1 MLHLVGWF
9 SWKYDDA
16 RTCKPANPKVTPSI
30 SAQIS
35 SLLSKI
41 LIYLFTY
48 LFIDTVSTSGYTASY
63 GGLIV
68 KYKLQNM
75 LKATIEAWS
84 ELVQRSYATGTTLL
98 YSWHNAPIQLA
109 QRSYTAGTTILYSWH
124 NAHMQLAQRSY
135 TAGATLLY
143 SWHNAPM
150 QFAQL
155 SYTVGTTLLYSWHNA
170 PIQLAQRSYT
180 AGTTLLYSWHNAPI
194 KLRSNKILLHTKKK
208 SYVPQNRPPFH
219 LFQEA
224 TYVYLRESRVYVLWE
239 DNIKRDRLK
248 MRKD

>member
-1 MLHLVGWF
+1 MQL
-9 SWKYDDA
+9 A
-16 RTCKPANPKVTPSI
+16 
-30 SAQIS
+30 
-35 SLLSKI
+35 
-41 LIYLFTY
+41 
-48 LFIDTVSTSGYTASY
+48 
-63 GGLIV
+63 
-68 KYKLQNM
+68 
-75 LKATIEAWS
+75 
-84 ELVQRSYATGTTLL
+84 QRSYTAGTTLL
-98 YSWHNAPIQLA
+98 YSWHNDPIQLAQRSYTAGTTLICSWRNAPIQLA
-109 QRSYTAGTTILYSWH
+109 QRSYTAGTTLLCSSH
-124 NAHMQLAQRSY
+124 NS
-135 TAGATLLY
+135 
-143 SWHNAPM
+143 
-150 QFAQL
+150 
-155 SYTVGTTLLYSWHNA
+155 